1 MSLQAPPRLLQLA
14 GQSLLRDE
22 AVAIPAVEE
31 LPAELFPPLFKTAFT
46 ERRSKA
52 LTALVQAWPFPH
64 LPLGSLMLAPD
75 LETLRAVLEGL
86 DVLLAQKVRP
96 RRWKLQV
103 LDLRNV
109 DENFWIMWSGDSV
122 WSSKAMKKRKTEKD
136 CPRMGRQQPINVFI
150 HFYLTGKKLDE
161 YLTYLILWV
170 KKRKDF
176 RHLCCKKLVVFSL
189 PAHNIT
195 IRKVLEMVE
204 LDCIQEAEMN
214 CPWELSTLARFAPY
228 LGRMSHLGKLVL
240 FNVYVST
247 YVSPEEK
254 EQILAQFTS
263 QFLKLDNLRKLYTY
277 TGSCLEGRLHEVFR
291 SLKTPLETLLITNCL
306 LSASDWENLSCWP
319 SFSQLKELHLRG
331 IRLTSVSP
339 ECLQRT
345 LEKVAVTVQ
354 SLLLEDCGIVDS
366 QLNVIVPTLSR
377 CCQLMTFSFCG
388 NPISMAALKN
398 LLRHTARLSKLSL
411 EIYPAPQES
420 YDAQGALNYGKFVQ
434 FRAELMEILR
444 DLRQPKTIMFSTVPS
459 PHHGDSE
466 YDPIMV

>member
-1 MSLQAPPRLLQLA
+1 MSVQDPPRLLQLA

-22 AVAIPAVEE
+22 AVAIPALEE
-31 LPAELFPPLFKTAFT
+31 LPTELFPPLFMEAFT
-46 ERRSKA
+46 KRRSKT
-52 LTALVQAWPFPH
+52 LTAMVQAWPFTR
-64 LPLGSLMLAPD
+64 LPLGSLMLTPD
-75 LETLRAVLEGL
+75 LETLRVVLDGL

-109 DENFWIMWSGDSV
+109 DENFWTVWSGDSA
-122 WSSKAMKKRKTEKD
+122 WSSTAVNERKTARD
-136 CPRMGRQQPINVFI
+136 CPRMGRQQPIEVFRD
-150 HFYLTGKKLDE
+150 FYLTGKKPDE
-161 YLTYLILWV
+161 FLTYLILWV

-176 RHLCCKKLVVFSL
+176 IHLCCKKLVIVSL
-189 PAHNIT
+189 PVCNIT
-195 IRKVLEMVE
+195 IRKVLEMVD
-204 LDCIQEAEMN
+204 LDCIQEVEMN
-214 CPWELSTLARFAPY
+214 SPWELSTLARFAPY
-228 LGRMSHLGKLVL
+228 LGQMRHLGKLVL
-240 FNVYVST
+240 FNIYVSA

-277 TGSCLEGRLHEVFR
+277 TGSCLEGRLHQVFR
-291 SLKTPLETLLITNCL
+291 CLKTPLETFLITDCV
-306 LSASDWENLSCWP
+306 LSASDWENLFCWP

-331 IRLTSVSP
+331 IALTHFSP
-339 ECLQRT
+339 ERLQLM
-345 LEKVAVTVQ
+345 LEKVAGTVQ

-377 CCQLMTFSFCG
+377 CCQLTTVSIGG
-388 NPISMAALKN
+388 NPISMAALEN
-398 LLRHTARLSKLSL
+398 LLRHTTRLSKLSL

-420 YDAQGALNYGKFVQ
+420 YDAQGALNFGKFVQ

-444 DLRQPKTIMFSTVPS
+444 DLRQPKTIMFSTVSRPYY
-459 PHHGDSE
+459 GDSE